1 MQLLNVYN
9 HDHDD
14 IDEVEDDPDDDD
26 NQENNKYDDDG
37 DDSSSQNEI
46 QDEVDQESK
55 YSYNDDDDY
64 DHEEEDDPGEALFSG
79 RINPYTTNSN
89 SSSSSSRP
97 VTTKVFKPARITD
110 YFPVIPSSKR
120 STSTPTSKQPRN
132 IPSHKKPKPQ
142 TTIRQAPTS
151 EKNIKRQKKKIKRRD
166 AKSAMES
173 NARRIQLSNI
183 VNNTNVQCTTVYSR
197 SIETRKR
204 RRAKKLINKKRKEAK
219 LQHKCEDHS

>member
-55 YSYNDDDDY
+55 YSYNDDY

-79 RINPYTTNSN
+79 RINPYTTN

-132 IPSHKKPKPQ
+132 IPSHKKSKPQ
-142 TTIRQAPTS
+142 TTIRPAPTS
-151 EKNIKRQKKKIKRRD
+151 EKNIKRQKK
-166 AKSAMES
+166 
-173 NARRIQLSNI
+173 
-183 VNNTNVQCTTVYSR
+183 
-197 SIETRKR
+197 
-204 RRAKKLINKKRKEAK
+204 
-219 LQHKCEDHS
+219 ED